1 MSIWPAALRRV
12 TLPCIWN
19 TVENPPF
26 ACRGLLAEAVRHRL
40 ASAFTVFGGLRIPRC
55 MNGFWHRLRTILI
68 RNGLLE
74 TVANQQ
80 HQEFRGKGNAVIRS
94 PTRHHVERAS
104 DVLPSVQPRCFALQR
119 PLFKRGWRCYAVQ
132 GRYVEKG
139 AGIFGGRGGG
149 GHIRV
154 LAVSTP
160 RHNLRSPPSQQA
172 WARDVGVSQKEPIV
186 GVPHRD
192 CPSHPA
198 AISSMFAASCGHRYG
213 PIETNRKIWQCHLAL
228 PPPSLAARTQGG
240 PIRSIRG
247 VCTLKAH

>member
-1 MSIWPAALRRV
+1 MSVEGPWPRPSV
-12 TLPCIWN
+12 S
-19 TVENPPF
+19 
-26 ACRGLLAEAVRHRL
+26 HRL
-40 ASAFTVFGGLRIPRC
+40 ASAFTVFGGLRVPRC
-55 MNGFWHRLRTILI
+55 MNGFWHRLRAILI

-74 TVANQQ
+74 TVADQH

-119 PLFKRGWRCYAVQ
+119 PLIKRGWRCYAVQ
-132 GRYVEKG
+132 PVCGN
-139 AGIFGGRGGG
+139 GGGGFEGGGG

-154 LAVSTP
+154 LAASTP
-160 RHNLRSPPSQQA
+160 RHNLRLPPSEQA
-172 WARDVGVSQKEPIV
+172 WARDVGVSQQEPIV
-186 GVPHRD
+186 GISHRD

-198 AISSMFAASCGHRYG
+198 ATSSMFAASCGHRYG

-240 PIRSIRG
+240 PI
-247 VCTLKAH
+247 

>member
-1 MSIWPAALRRV
+1 MQSSAARPATTSSALLMSCHLCSPVASHCNGRCSSEVGGA
-12 TLPCIWN
+12 TLYRAGMWK
-19 TVENPPF
+19 
-26 ACRGLLAEAVRHRL
+26 RGR
-40 ASAFTVFGGLRIPRC
+40 
-55 MNGFWHRLRTILI
+55 GFW
-68 RNGLLE
+68 
-74 TVANQQ
+74 
-80 HQEFRGKGNAVIRS
+80 RG
-94 PTRHHVERAS
+94 
-104 DVLPSVQPRCFALQR
+104 
-119 PLFKRGWRCYAVQ
+119 
-132 GRYVEKG
+132 
-139 AGIFGGRGGG
+139 GGG

-160 RHNLRSPPSQQA
+160 SHNLRLPPSQQA

-198 AISSMFAASCGHRYG
+198 ATSSMFAASCGHRYG